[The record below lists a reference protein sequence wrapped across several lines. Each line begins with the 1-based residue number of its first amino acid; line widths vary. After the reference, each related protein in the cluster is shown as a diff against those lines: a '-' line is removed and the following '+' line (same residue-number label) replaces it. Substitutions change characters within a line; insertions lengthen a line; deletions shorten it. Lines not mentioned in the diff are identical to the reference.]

1 MGYQLVA
8 AAPPVKRIEQ
18 TKSTTCWL
26 AACQMLYNWKGRP
39 VGDVEKT
46 LRASSDELVDF
57 ELWSESGLDHDDA
70 VPLAKALGLRWG
82 AGGKL
87 DLDQLVKG
95 LRSYGPLM
103 ALGTWNSHSHAIV
116 VAAAENVTDSDK
128 QDAANLHI
136 LNPWFG
142 SDNPQIGNLFWFN
155 GGLGHWCGVN
165 GQYIHW

>member
-1 MGYQLVA
+1 MEYQWVA
-8 AAPPVKRIEQ
+8 AVPKVTRIEQ
-18 TKSTTCWL
+18 SKVTTCWL
-26 AACQMLYNWKGRP
+26 AACQMLYKWKGRA

-46 LRASSDELVDF
+46 LRGASDARVDF
-57 ELWSESGLDHDDA
+57 DLWCDAGLGHDDA

-87 DLDQLVKG
+87 DLDQIVKG

-116 VAAAENVTDSDK
+116 VAAAENVTDQDK
-128 QDAANLHI
+128 QDTADLHT

-142 SDNPQIGNLFWFN
+142 SDDPQIRNLFWFN